1 MDKYVILDIIKRF
14 FIYLVLVV
22 LTLIAIVPIWI
33 MIVNATRSVEEIN
46 SGLSFLPSTNVIY
59 NWNKLSSV
67 GKLAKISVV
76 RAFGNSLFLAL
87 ATTVV
92 TVYFSALTAY
102 GLKIYNFKGR
112 DFLFAFIV
120 FVITIP
126 PQLGMIGFYKFMSQ
140 IKLLNTY
147 IPLIIP
153 AIAAPNTVF
162 FMKQYM
168 ESVLQ
173 KELIDA
179 ARIDGANEIAIFHS
193 IIVPI
198 IAPSLATMAIFAFV
212 GTWNSFVMPYIL
224 ISSNKLLTLPMF
236 VNLLRTDIYRTEF
249 GSIYLGIAI
258 SVIPIIVFYLFM
270 SKYIISGL
278 TLGGVKE
285 IGPLFVNRARR

>member
-87 ATTVV
+87 APTVV

-285 IGPLFVNRARR
+285 

>member
-22 LTLIAIVPIWI
+22 LTLIAVVPIWI
-33 MIVNATRSVEEIN
+33 MIVNATRSVEQIN
-46 SGLSFLPSTNVIY
+46 SGLSFLPSNNVFY
-59 NWNKLSSV
+59 NWSKLSSV
-67 GKLAKISVV
+67 GKLAKISVA

-147 IPLIIP
+147 IPLIVP

-198 IAPSLATMAIFAFV
+198 IMPSLATMSIFAFV

-258 SVIPIIVFYLFM
+258 SVVPIVVFYLFM

-278 TLGGVKE
+278 TMGGVKE
-285 IGPLFVNRARR
+285 

>member
-1 MDKYVILDIIKRF
+1 MDKYVITDIIKRF
-14 FIYLVLVV
+14 FIYLVLIV
-22 LTLIAIVPIWI
+22 LTAIAVVPIWI
-33 MIVNATRSVEEIN
+33 MAVNSTRSVEEIN
-46 SGLSFLPSTNVIY
+46 QGLSFIPSKNLMY

-67 GKLAKISVV
+67 GKLAKISVG

-87 ATTVV
+87 CTTIV

-102 GLKIYNFKGR
+102 GLKVYNFKGR

-179 ARIDGANEIAIFHS
+179 ARIDGANEISIFHS

-198 IAPSLATMAIFAFV
+198 IMPSLATMAIFAFV
-212 GTWNSFVMPYIL
+212 GTWNAFIMPYIL
-224 ISSNKLLTLPMF
+224 ISSNQLITLPMF

-258 SVIPIIVFYLFM
+258 SVVPIVTFYLFM

-285 IGPLFVNRARR
+285 

>member
-285 IGPLFVNRARR
+285 